1 MMNVYYHSYLKVLK
15 KNFMLIIMALVLLIP
30 TFFIW
35 AGVPFFIIGGV
46 VENITTNLLLV
57 HLCISLSGG
66 FLFSL
71 PFVPINFKVSK
82 NIVISDATDNDD
94 VVKLLVCIQS
104 IFILVCS
111 VTFGVISNIIMQL
124 YGALIE

>member
-1 MMNVYYHSYLKVLK
+1 
-15 KNFMLIIMALVLLIP
+15 MALVLLIP
-30 TFFIW
+30 TVFIW

-46 VENITTNLLLV
+46 VENITTNPLLV
-57 HLCISLSGG
+57 HFCISLSGG

-71 PFVPINFKVSK
+71 PFVPINFKASK
-82 NIVISDATDNDD
+82 NIVIADTTDNG

-124 YGALIE
+124 

>member
-1 MMNVYYHSYLKVLK
+1 MNIYYDSYFKTLK
-15 KNFMLIIMALVLLIP
+15 KNFMLVIMAIVLLIP

-46 VENITTNLLLV
+46 MESLTTNPLLV

-71 PFVPINFKVSK
+71 PFMPINLKAAK
-82 NIVISDATDNDD
+82 NIDNNTAGYD
-94 VVKLLVCIQS
+94 VAKYFIYVQT

-111 VTFGVISNIIMQL
+111 VIFGVISNIIIQL
-124 YGALIE
+124 